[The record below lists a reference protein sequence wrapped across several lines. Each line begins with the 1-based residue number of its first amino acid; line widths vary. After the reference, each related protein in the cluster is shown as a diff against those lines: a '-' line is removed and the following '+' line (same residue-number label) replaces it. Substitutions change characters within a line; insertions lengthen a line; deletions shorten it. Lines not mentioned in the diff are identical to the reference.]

1 MKQTRSAGLRIAQA
15 RLTHQAGKQRFYSGD
30 DKLNPQRHQEQP
42 HNTRDNVD
50 AGLPWQAH
58 HPWRHAENPPAA

>member
-30 DKLNPQRHQEQP
+30 DKLNPQRHQQQP
-42 HNTRDNVD
+42 HNTRDDVD
-50 AGLPWQAH
+50 AGLP
-58 HPWRHAENPPAA
+58 